1 MEKTIPTPKTEVEQL
16 DAPGTEP
23 NGLERSPTGEDEKA
37 HSHEPERVVEW
48 GGPNGRY
55 GKVWIDWISSM
66 TGVVEY
72 YFGEGGLQGSFE
84 SH

>member
-1 MEKTIPTPKTEVEQL
+1 MEKTLNTPKGDQEPH
-16 DAPGTEP
+16 DAPAAEP
-23 NGLERSPTGEDEKA
+23 NGLERNSEESEKG

-55 GKVWIDWISSM
+55 GKVTINKQAEF
-66 TGVVEY
+66 VVECNTRK
-72 YFGEGGLQGSFE
+72 GSVQGCLE